1 MAARVSNVTAFR
13 PLILLT
19 EADDLDLPQMDNAP
33 HQEEMPEDDA
43 EGKDPAEM
51 PDDGTPPA
59 DDPST
64 STDPNAD
71 PDADPDAGSV
81 EDDDEEGDGLDG
93 GDTEQA
99 DPVAERLRR
108 EQLYDA
114 VVDIQQQCEQLSG
127 SAEIL
132 ADRLEDKAAKM
143 FAIRSKKLLDD
154 TISQC
159 DIIRSRFADLGY
171 ERVRDIYAT
180 VRERVSAVAEI
191 IKHVIDGDDDFRKT
205 DSGNLR
211 RNGSAS
217 EQGRGK
223 NE

>member
-1 MAARVSNVTAFR
+1 MTAFR

-59 DDPST
+59 DDPSAD
-64 STDPNAD
+64 TDPNANSD
-71 PDADPDAGSV
+71 PAADPDTGSV

-99 DPVAERLRR
+99 DPAAERLRR

-114 VVDIQQQCEQLSG
+114 IVDIQQQCEQLSG

>member
-1 MAARVSNVTAFR
+1 VAEVTGVK
-13 PLILLT
+13 PLILL
-19 EADDLDLPQMDNAP
+19 EADDIDLPEMDNAP
-33 HQEEMPEDDA
+33 HSEPVPEDDA
-43 EGKDPAEM
+43 DPATPAET
-51 PDDGTPPA
+51 PPGDDPAPTEDPPA
-59 DDPST
+59 DGE
-64 STDPNAD
+64 TDPAAEAD
-71 PDADPDAGSV
+71 PDT
-81 EDDDEEGDGLDG
+81 EDDDDDGLGG
-93 GDTEQA
+93 GDTEQT
-99 DPVAERLRR
+99 DPVADRLRR

-114 VVDIQQQCEQLSG
+114 IVDVQQQCEQLSA

-132 ADRLEDKAAKM
+132 VDRIEDKTAKV
-143 FAIRSKKLLDD
+143 FAVRSKKLLDD

-159 DIIRSRFADLGY
+159 DVIRSRFADLGY

>member
-1 MAARVSNVTAFR
+1 MTAFR

-59 DDPST
+59 DDPSA

-71 PDADPDAGSV
+71 PDPDPDPDAGSV

>member
-1 MAARVSNVTAFR
+1 MAARVSDVTALR

-71 PDADPDAGSV
+71 ANPDAGSV